1 MNKLKIEFAKRDFVT
16 TITFFSSPIGLGHA
30 TRDIAIAQNLE
41 NISKL
46 FISGTSAADLF
57 KKYGYNVKNVYTPS
71 QFDVQNGSLGSPLK
85 WLWKYYNYY
94 KDCKLI
100 SSNIIKNEKPEL
112 VISDEDFAS
121 LTIAQEQK
129 IPTMLITD
137 ILETKF
143 TKGIGS
149 LIEKRMNRSMKQIM
163 KKCDVVILPEN
174 GQDKDNIRYVG
185 PIVRTTRHTREE
197 LREKFSFT
205 KKTIVVAIGGTSA
218 GKFLIRKVVE
228 VFSKLKD
235 DVELVIV
242 TGPSLKAEFDEKIR
256 NFGFV
261 ENLHEMIYAADL
273 VISLAGKSTIDESKA
288 YGTPGIFIP
297 IKGHFEQE
305 DNAKQEGFSFEDV
318 NKLESLIAEKLS
330 TKRNPLNCDGSMK
343 AASIIREFVTEHNN
357 KPNN

>member
-1 MNKLKIEFAKRDFVT
+1 MSSPKEILLT

-30 TRDIAIAQNLE
+30 TRDIAIAQHLE
-41 NISKL
+41 NISTL
-46 FISGTSAADLF
+46 FVSGVSAADLF

-71 QFDVQNGSLGSPLK
+71 QFNVQNGSLQSPLK

-94 KDCKLI
+94 KDCKLA
-100 SSNIIKNEKPEL
+100 SSNIIEDEKPES

-129 IPTMLITD
+129 IPTVLITD
-137 ILETKF
+137 ILETRF
-143 TKGIGS
+143 ARGIGS
-149 LIEKRMNRSMKQIM
+149 LIEKRMNHSMKKIM
-163 KKCDVVILPEN
+163 KKCDVIILPEN
-174 GQDKDNIRYVG
+174 GQDKENIRYVG
-185 PIVRTTRHTREE
+185 PIVRATRYTREG

-205 KKTIVVAIGGTSA
+205 KKTIVVSIGGADA
-218 GKFLIRKVVE
+218 GKFLIQKVLDA
-228 VFSKLKD
+228 FPKLKD

-242 TGPSLKAEFDEKIR
+242 TGPSLKNEFAKNIR

-305 DNAKQEGFSFEDV
+305 DNAKQEGFSFEDI
-318 NKLESLIAEKLS
+318 NRLESLIAEKLT
-330 TKRNPLNCDGSMK
+330 TKRNPLSCNGAMK
-343 AASIIREFVTEHNN
+343 AANIIRRFMTKHND